1 MKELELQIVASNKKK
16 IAMKDPSVAVNNNKK
31 EKLKDKD
38 DVEKMLAEL

>member
-1 MKELELQIVASNKKK
+1 
-16 IAMKDPSVAVNNNKK
+16 MKDPSVAVNNNKK